1 MIAEPPIAE
10 DRLWKEAMQF
20 WGVASVP
27 FPEGFGAAPYR
38 SDAVEKTLL
47 LLRQTAALRSVS
59 LIVGEPG
66 VGKSSLVAWWCAQL
80 DPKQYRPLIITH
92 SALSGT
98 GLLAMVVHK
107 LGKVPRMR
115 RDANLQ
121 LLEAASAELGRVTP
135 VLILDEA
142 QNYHRSALE
151 EMRLLFGLNL
161 GRQPLFGLVLMG
173 DNYLLDTLRL
183 QSYRALYS
191 RISSFSTLPRLIR
204 EEIPIYLSHGLGLIG
219 QKRSIFAPTSIEMLI
234 EASAG
239 VPRTL
244 NFLARHAWAYAASL
258 RASEILPD
266 HVGPAL
272 HAVPASEE
280 RITF

>member
-1 MIAEPPIAE
+1 MSAE
-10 DRLWKEAMQF
+10 DQLWKQAMQF

-27 FPEGFGAAPYR
+27 FAEGFGSAPYR
-38 SDAVEKTLL
+38 TGAVEETLL
-47 LLRQTAALRSVS
+47 LLNQTAALRSVS

-66 VGKSSLVAWWCAQL
+66 VGKSSLTAWWCAQL
-80 DPKQYRPLIITH
+80 EPKLYRPLIVTH
-92 SALSGT
+92 SALSGS
-98 GLLAMVVHK
+98 GLLAMLLHK

-121 LLEAASAELGRVTP
+121 TIETASAELGRITP
-135 VLILDEA
+135 VLVLDEA

-161 GRQPLFGLVLMG
+161 GRQPLFGLVLVG

-191 RISSFSTLPRLIR
+191 RISGHITLPRLTR
-204 EEIPIYLSHGLGLIG
+204 EQVAPYLAHALELVGH
-219 QKRSIFAPTSIEMLI
+219 KASIFAPASIEMLS

-244 NFLARHAWAYAASL
+244 NFLARHAWSLAASRQSGAILPEHVSLAL
-258 RASEILPD
+258 RAVPSAQERLPK
-266 HVGPAL
+266 
-272 HAVPASEE
+272 
-280 RITF
+280 

>member
-1 MIAEPPIAE
+1 MNAEIH
-10 DRLWKEAMQF
+10 LWKQALQF
-20 WGVASVP
+20 WGAVSVP
-27 FPEGFGAAPYR
+27 FPEGFGSAPYR
-38 SDAVEKTLL
+38 TDAVEETLL
-47 LLRQTAALRSVS
+47 LLNQTAALRSVS

-80 DPKQYRPLIITH
+80 DPKQYRPLIVTH

-98 GLLAMVVHK
+98 GLLATLLYK

-115 RDANLQ
+115 RDSNLQ
-121 LLEAASAELGRVTP
+121 AVEAASAELGRITP

-142 QNYHRSALE
+142 QNYQRSALE

-161 GRQPLFGLVLMG
+161 GRQPLFGLVLVG
-173 DNYLLDTLRL
+173 DNYLLDTLRM

-191 RISSFSTLPRLIR
+191 RISAHTTLPRL
-204 EEIPIYLSHGLGLIG
+204 SHGQVAPYLTHALELAG
-219 QKRSIFAPTSIEMLI
+219 QKASIFAPASIEMLA

-244 NFLARHAWAYAASL
+244 NFLARHAWSQAATLKS
-258 RASEILPD
+258 SSILPE
-266 HVGPAL
+266 HVTLAL
-272 HAVPASEE
+272 RAVPAAQD
-280 RITF
+280 RLPI

>member
-1 MIAEPPIAE
+1 MIAE
-10 DRLWKEAMQF
+10 DTLWKEAMQF
-20 WGVASVP
+20 WGVTSVP

-38 SDAVEKTLL
+38 TPAVEETLL

-80 DPKQYRPLIITH
+80 DPKQYRPLILTH

-98 GLLAMVVHK
+98 GLLAMLVHK
-107 LGKVPRMR
+107 LGKVARGR
-115 RDANLQ
+115 RDANLH

-161 GRQPLFGLVLMG
+161 GRQPLFGLVLIG
-173 DNYLLDTLRL
+173 DNYLLDTLRM

-191 RISSFSTLPRLIR
+191 RISAHMNLPRLSHEQIA
-204 EEIPIYLSHGLGLIG
+204 PYLSHAMETVD
-219 QKRSIFAPTSIEMLI
+219 QKGTVFAPASIEMLT

-244 NFLARHAWAYAASL
+244 NFLARHAWCQAATR
-258 RASEILPD
+258 RATEILPE
-266 HVGPAL
+266 HVSLAL
-272 HAVPASEE
+272 RAVPAAQE
-280 RITF
+280 RLLAPI